1 MQLAA
6 TRTDTIFKHDYVVA
20 EIAHRARGAFDATL
34 GGDAADKY

>member
-6 TRTDTIFKHDYVVA
+6 ARTDTIFEHDNVVA
-20 EIAHRARGAFDATL
+20 EIARGAFDATL